1 MRYLLF
7 WLLLF
12 TAPGALSA
20 QRAFKPVKL
29 ALKAKN
35 YGEAIKQINQL
46 RQDSVYRDA
55 PKLCIYSMEAYQGQ
69 NDAQNMKLYLKQ
81 SYDTLAFFSTTYQ
94 IVNEAIRLDSL
105 EQQLRVT
112 EEQKPKY
119 QNQVKEQLRRYFPNL
134 LVGARFFYKRG
145 KYQEAM
151 PYLRR
156 CLDLPETP
164 LGKDAGLPT
173 KAHQS
178 NASLYVVCAYNT
190 QQYDEV
196 HRYQEWAL
204 ADTLSRATILE
215 CLINTAAAEKD
226 SFAYL
231 QGLQTAWQEFADKP
245 AFFTRLVD
253 YYALRGN
260 YPEVLAL
267 VGKQLERN
275 PMDASA
281 RLAECMANLN
291 LENFDACIETGKLL
305 LQADTSLVDVNYYV
319 GAAYVA
325 KALLVTMPDNA
336 LSKTYQKASLQ
347 RKSYLKDA
355 EPYLEF
361 YRKLAPKDTH
371 RWAPLLYKVYLG
383 LNRGDKFAEI
393 EAVLKAM

>member
-226 SFAYL
+226 SLAYL
-231 QGLQTAWQEFADKP
+231 QGLQTGWQEFADKP
-245 AFFTRLVD
+245 VFFTRLVD

-260 YPEVLAL
+260 YPEVLGL
-267 VGKQLERN
+267 VGKQLGVTRWTLRLVWPN
-275 PMDASA
+275 VWRTSILKTLMPASRRKTA
-281 RLAECMANLN
+281 LAGRYVA
-291 LENFDACIETGKLL
+291 GRRKLL
-305 LQADTSLVDVNYYV
+305 VEPPMVPRHCWSPCP
-319 GAAYVA
+319 
-325 KALLVTMPDNA
+325 TMPC
-336 LSKTYQKASLQ
+336 Q
-347 RKSYLKDA
+347 RLIRRLPCNVS
-355 EPYLEF
+355 
-361 YRKLAPKDTH
+361 R
-371 RWAPLLYKVYLG
+371 
-383 LNRGDKFAEI
+383 I
-393 EAVLKAM
+393 